1 MLLLVLALSAQAGQ
15 HLDTTQVIAAPLQHT
30 MQLELYEPSIE
41 PDAPKPYQRLEY
53 SLEQSSPGIGV
64 LQVQKSC
71 FYLQN
76 RAVGWCTDDSLEE
89 LAAYPDGLLT
99 KALVGHPLSVR
110 LDDTGKITRVE
121 RFEPAFETLAGWG
134 LVLPA
139 EARPQMAEAWQQAL
153 SMMHN
158 LCASA
163 GQLDGELEEGTVHE
177 TTTSFAF
184 PGRRPFEAVMM
195 RSLDHQV
202 DELYWVEHQAWIA
215 PVTADAG
222 AMGDGR
228 MGVDVR
234 DGRVHRLLLTLRL
247 REPSQI
253 AKLECETAPY
263 IQD

>member
-1 MLLLVLALSAQAGQ
+1 MLLLLLALSAHAGQ
-15 HLDTTQVIAAPLQHT
+15 HLDTTQVIRAPLQHT
-30 MQLELYEPSIE
+30 VQLELYEPSVD
-41 PDAPKPYQRLEY
+41 PGAPKPYQRLEY
-53 SLEQSSPGIGV
+53 SLEQTSPGLGTLMV
-64 LQVQKSC
+64 TKSC
-71 FYLQN
+71 FYLQTGG
-76 RAVGWCTDDSLEE
+76 VGWCTDDELQE

-99 KALVGHPLSVR
+99 KALVGHRLSVS
-110 LDDTGKITRVE
+110 LDDAGKLTRVE

-134 LVLPA
+134 LALPP

-153 SMMHN
+153 GMMHN

-163 GQLDGELEEGTVHE
+163 ALLDAELEEGVVHE
-177 TTTSFAF
+177 TTTSFAL

-247 REPSQI
+247 RDPSQI